1 MTLKVLI
8 FDFDGVVLDTET
20 PEFRAWQSIYREHGH
35 ELPIE
40 NWIKIVGGAGTS
52 RFDAVAHLAELTQGG
67 ANAALLRARHRSAS
81 DALILIQ
88 PILPGV
94 INILDEARDRNLGLV
109 IASSS
114 SHAWVNSHLTRLG
127 LFDRF
132 DRIICAED
140 VPPGRTKPNPDL
152 FLKALEV
159 MRARADEAIVFED
172 SLNGVK
178 AARAAG
184 IFVVA
189 VPNPVTSLL
198 GVDGADLTLKSLADL
213 QFSGLLSRF
222 IVE

>member
-1 MTLKVLI
+1 MIKVLI
-8 FDFDGVVLDTET
+8 FDFDGLILDTET
-20 PEFRAWQSIYREHGH
+20 TEFRAWQAIYLEHGH
-35 ELPIE
+35 EFPIE
-40 NWIKIVGGAGTS
+40 EWIQIVGGLGVS
-52 RFDAVAHLAELTQGG
+52 HFDAAGHLAELTQGG
-67 ANAALLRARHRSAS
+67 ANAVLLRARHRSES
-81 DALILIQ
+81 DALNLIQ

-94 INILDEARDRNLGLV
+94 LDYLDEAHRLGLGMV

-114 SHAWVNSHLTRLG
+114 THAWVDAHLARLG
-127 LFDRF
+127 LFDCF
-132 DRIICAED
+132 DSILCAED

-159 MRARADEAIVFED
+159 MHARADEAIVFED

-213 QFSGLLSRF
+213 QLSGLLSRF
-222 IVE
+222 VVK